1 MARQFPVAFGDGLAQ
16 RVRCHPRIWL
26 CDLELRQGVFDAFGG
41 EDLGEPLVQGADE
54 EVLLEKDV
62 RRVFETVRDS
72 VFAGIAAAVDR
83 RVVKPVAL
91 HLAPATVV

>member
-41 EDLGEPLVQGADE
+41 EDLREPLVQGADE

-62 RRVFETVRDS
+62 RRVFETIRES
-72 VFAGIAAAVDR
+72 VFAGIAAA
-83 RVVKPVAL
+83 
-91 HLAPATVV
+91 PA